1 VSIHHGCVLSRP
13 ALNAHA
19 LRTLL
24 FQSHNTRLVAWEP
37 VIEPWI
43 FNAQIGVD
51 LTRAFKLPAMTTRRL
66 TPSFNS
72 SASSVFSPTSGRLA
86 EWGRLLR
93 SPFGAGTASATR
105 ENEPRSAET
114 DFDFC
119 LLLLIFAAS
128 DLIRTAS
135 SLSLVAHVLPGNR
148 PGQWL
153 RNFGYP
159 TSTSLDGEILST
171 HPAVVCRLNDVA
183 PLDVNVTGALIDD
196 LWEHV
201 RDGDSS
207 RRAPHWIRNNTGLVS
222 YVIVRSNGSVLFRA
236 NFLPSCKFRVDAK
249 I

>member
-1 VSIHHGCVLSRP
+1 VFYLLCRLALYSRFTYFS
-13 ALNAHA
+13 L
-19 LRTLL
+19 
-24 FQSHNTRLVAWEP
+24 QSHNTRLVAWEP
-37 VIEPWI
+37 VIEPWT

-51 LTRAFKLPAMTTRRL
+51 LTRALKLPTIAARRL
-66 TPSFNS
+66 TPSLDS
-72 SASSVFSPTSGRLA
+72 SAYSIFSPTSGRLA
-86 EWGRLLR
+86 DWGRLLR
-93 SPFGAGTASATR
+93 SPFGAGTTSATKD
-105 ENEPRSAET
+105 NEPRPAET

-119 LLLLIFAAS
+119 FLLLIFAAA

-135 SLSLVAHVLPGNR
+135 ILSLTHVLPGNR

-159 TSTSLDGEILST
+159 TSTSLDGEILCT
-171 HPAVVCRLNDVA
+171 HPAVLCWLNDVA

-201 RDGDSS
+201 RADGDSS

-222 YVIVRSNGSVLFRA
+222 NVSVVLRPVLSRSKLLPFSIFR
-236 NFLPSCKFRVDAK
+236 PDTK